1 MDELKQAMAE
11 YLHDYNTERISLKP
25 KGLSSLEYRTQ
36 SLKAA

>member
-1 MDELKQAMAE
+1 MKQAIAE
-11 YLHDYNTERISLKP
+11 YLHDCNTERIGLKP